1 MSFDPYGQPI
11 IKQRSP
17 APVVLLVLL
26 LLASGGANYW
36 LWTER
41 QRATSEA
48 KAAVTKLA
56 SEEASFSEMK
66 QKVEMLQT
74 ENADLTEAKKQL
86 TKDVEAK
93 SGELARLKDDIAGVE
108 NGKPA
113 DDKAEGDKSDKAD
126 KKADAADK
134 DDKKSDKKADKKAD
148 AKAEA
153 KAKKKA
159 ASSARKKDS
168 ARTDKADKPTG
179 EL

>member
-17 APVVLLVLL
+17 APIVLLVLL

-41 QRATSEA
+41 QRATSDA
-48 KAAVTKLA
+48 KAAVAKLA
-56 SEEASFSEMK
+56 AEEASFTEMK

-113 DDKAEGDKSDKAD
+113 DDKADGDKDD
-126 KKADAADK
+126 KKADAAAK
-134 DDKKSDKKADKKAD
+134 DDKRDDKKADKKAD
-148 AKAEA
+148 AKA
-153 KAKKKA
+153 KKKA
-159 ASSARKKDS
+159 SSSARKKDS
-168 ARTDKADKPTG
+168 ARTDKADKPSG

>member
-17 APVVLLVLL
+17 APIVLLVLL
-26 LLASGGANYW
+26 LLASGAANYW

-41 QRATSEA
+41 QRAMSEA
-48 KAAVTKLA
+48 KTAVSKLA
-56 SEEASFSEMK
+56 ADEASFTEMK

-74 ENADLTEAKKQL
+74 ENADLAEAKKQL
-86 TKDVEAK
+86 AKDVEAK

-113 DDKAEGDKSDKAD
+113 DDKADGDKDD
-126 KKADAADK
+126 KKADAAAK

-148 AKAEA
+148 AKADA

-159 ASSARKKDS
+159 ASARKKDG
-168 ARTDKADKPTG
+168 ARTEKADKPTG

>member
-17 APVVLLVLL
+17 APIVLLVLL
-26 LLASGGANYW
+26 LLASGAANYW

-48 KAAVTKLA
+48 KAAVSKLA
-56 SEEASFSEMK
+56 EEEASFSEMK
-66 QKVEMLQT
+66 QKVGMLQS
-74 ENADLTEAKKQL
+74 ENADLAEAKKQL

-113 DDKAEGDKSDKAD
+113 DDKADGDKDD
-126 KKADAADK
+126 KKADAATK
-134 DDKKSDKKADKKAD
+134 DDKKSDKRADKKAAD
-148 AKAEA
+148 AKADA

-159 ASSARKKDS
+159 SSSARKKDG
-168 ARTDKADKPTG
+168 ARTDKADKPSG